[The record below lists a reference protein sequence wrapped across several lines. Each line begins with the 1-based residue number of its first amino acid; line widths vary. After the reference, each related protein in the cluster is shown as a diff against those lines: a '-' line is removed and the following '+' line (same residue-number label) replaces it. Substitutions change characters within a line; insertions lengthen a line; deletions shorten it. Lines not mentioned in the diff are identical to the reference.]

1 MVHTNWILCVKDKVH
16 GALCTYGLRFNQ
28 HALEWL
34 ELRDGKAFNTD
45 NVFEE
50 PGDIPVSDSAPMN
63 ISLDTSRM

>member
-1 MVHTNWILCVKDKVH
+1 MKDKVH
-16 GALCTYGLRFNQ
+16 RALCSSGLRFNQ
-28 HALEWL
+28 HMLECL
-34 ELRDGKAFNTD
+34 ELCDGKAFNTD